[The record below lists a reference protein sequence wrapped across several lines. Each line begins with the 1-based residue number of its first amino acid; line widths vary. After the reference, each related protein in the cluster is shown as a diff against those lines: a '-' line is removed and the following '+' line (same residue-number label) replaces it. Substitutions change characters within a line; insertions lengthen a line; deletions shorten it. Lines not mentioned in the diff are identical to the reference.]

1 MNEISGKLNAVTI
14 LRTTSFI
21 SKNISIKKI
30 NDKYAVQLIEILN
43 TDDALLNKLGSKKRI
58 ISKDEFAEHNNEW
71 AKSTNSEIFAVV
83 LNDNAIGMISL
94 SYQSIE
100 EKKAQIGYWI
110 GSKYWG
116 KGYTSQAFLQI
127 LCCAERKGI
136 RYLNAKIL
144 KHNLASK
151 KIWQKYNAKM
161 ELIEDRIYASLD
173 LLNYNIL

>member
-1 MNEISGKLNAVTI
+1 MNEISEKLTAMTN
-14 LRTTSFI
+14 LRTLSLM
-21 SKNISIKKI
+21 SKNISIEKI
-30 NDKYAVQLIEILN
+30 NAKYAVQLIEILN
-43 TDDALLNKLGSKKRI
+43 TDDALLHKLGSKKRI
-58 ISKDEFAEHNNEW
+58 ISKDEFVRHNNEW

-100 EKKAQIGYWI
+100 EKKAQVGYWI

-116 KGYTSQAFLQI
+116 NGYTSQAFLQI
-127 LCCAERKGI
+127 LYCAERKGI
-136 RYLNAKIL
+136 RYLNSRIL
-144 KHNLASK
+144 KDNLASK

-161 ELIEDRIYASLD
+161 ELIEDKIYASLD